1 MPHVE
6 GEERAAAIL
15 RRRANGLL
23 ALDDALTELADA
35 DCAAAIAV
43 LVAER
48 IKVRSEIVSEALDAP
63 TDEAISVM
71 CRAAGFRINSY
82 SALLRMRR
90 RRHRGTESA
99 PAYALTFFSDLS
111 PVSAERLLRR
121 MALEPAGAGPAS
133 KPDR

>member
-1 MPHVE
+1 MTYAQDDD
-6 GEERAAAIL
+6 RAAAVL

-35 DCAAAIAV
+35 DCGAAIAA
-43 LVAER
+43 LIAER
-48 IKVRSEIVSEALDAP
+48 IGLQAELVSQALDAP
-63 TDEAISVM
+63 ADETISVM

-90 RRHRGTESA
+90 RQNRGTDSA

-111 PVSAERLLRR
+111 PVSAERLLRH
-121 MALEPAGAGPAS
+121 MTAEPAE
-133 KPDR
+133 RHN